1 MIARFRQGSSGRF
14 GPPAF
19 GWRVPILSCALLVI
33 AIVGGEYAVSAAES
47 AAGLS
52 PADRLTILQT
62 VIAAGAV
69 PLMLLAALFEESQ
82 AEHHALRDSQRRYA
96 LATGAGGVGVWEWSP
111 SGTYVDPR
119 LSHRVGYQAHT
130 DANLDRWLRRVHPDD
145 RDGVK
150 RQVEAFVAA
159 AEPFLEFECRVLNQ
173 NGSTRWLFVRGA
185 ATATSNDRPSHVVGT
200 FVDVTEQRVAAQALA
215 ASETRSRELAGR
227 VISVQEDERA
237 RIARNL
243 HDSASQTL
251 AALAIRLGVMHRD
264 SETADPDRQLE
275 LAHLRDMAI
284 RVGEQ
289 IRHFSHELHPAVL
302 QRSGLSVALA
312 EYCSEFARD
321 HELRVTAACAI
332 DHAVISA
339 ATALC
344 FYRVCQEALY
354 NVAKHAG
361 ASHVSVALDLTDSGL
376 QLTVRD
382 NGCGFD
388 LAAVAPGRG
397 IGLSKPGRTPQVIE
411 RHPRNRQPA
420 RRWDHDRRDDSSRRA
435 PMTKARLVVA
445 DDDGVVR
452 DALSALLARDY
463 QVVALAVDG
472 RQLVD
477 AVIHHR
483 PDVVVAD
490 IDMPELSGVDA
501 LRELQTRK
509 IPVKVVF
516 LTMHNDPRLAAEVIK
531 AGAAGFVLKHSAS
544 IELHDAIQQA
554 LNGGRY
560 VTPRVS
566 TDVIRS
572 MVDAPAT
579 HTLTPRQL
587 DVLRLLA
594 EGKRMK
600 EIGLELNLATRTV
613 ENYKY
618 ELMDALGLRSTAD
631 VVRYALSHGLLRR

>member
-1 MIARFRQGSSGRF
+1 MQLALGSTFGVDSSTSLRRHARLAGAVAAAYYFGSLLGFALRLPPTGISFLWPPTAILSAILLSISPRSWLVANAGAFAAHAVAHSIDGIPAATWLVQFAANCLQASLGAWLARSIYPGPVLFANFRSVTAFVVGVVLVAPAAASLVSAQAYVSMGWSPTFWAAWRSRELSNVLAALTFAPPLVVMIARFRQGSSGRF
-14 GPPAF
+14 GPSAF

-82 AEHHALRDSQRRYA
+82 AEHRALRDSQRRYA

-185 ATATSNDRPSHVVGT
+185 ATASSNDRPSHVVGT
-200 FVDVTEQRVAAQALA
+200 FIDVTEQRVAAQALA

-264 SETADPDRQLE
+264 SEAADPDRQLE

-284 RVGEQ
+284 TVGEQ
-289 IRHFSHELHPAVL
+289 IRHFSHELHPVVL

-382 NGCGFD
+382 NGCGFN

-397 IGLSKPGRTPQVIE
+397 IGLSSLDE
-411 RHPRNRQPA
+411 R
-420 RRWDHDRRDDSSRRA
+420 
-435 PMTKARLVVA
+435 
-445 DDDGVVR
+445 
-452 DALSALLARDY
+452 
-463 QVVALAVDG
+463 
-472 RQLVD
+472 
-477 AVIHHR
+477 
-483 PDVVVAD
+483 
-490 IDMPELSGVDA
+490 
-501 LRELQTRK
+501 
-509 IPVKVVF
+509 
-516 LTMHNDPRLAAEVIK
+516 
-531 AGAAGFVLKHSAS
+531 
-544 IELHDAIQQA
+544 
-554 LNGGRY
+554 
-560 VTPRVS
+560 
-566 TDVIRS
+566 
-572 MVDAPAT
+572 
-579 HTLTPRQL
+579 
-587 DVLRLLA
+587 LRLLN
-594 EGKRMK
+594 GTL
-600 EIGLELNLATRTV
+600 EIDSRPGDGTTIVATIP
-613 ENYKY
+613 
-618 ELMDALGLRSTAD
+618 LGE
-631 VVRYALSHGLLRR
+631 HP